1 MAEGNLL
8 HPVSVHID
16 GPGEWFARS
25 NPSLCVAH
33 PVIDLQGVYPL
44 EIEIDK
50 EWRRGARMFLN
61 GAGSELSLDAIQ
73 QATVI
78 PVIVAFAE
86 DRSLVSLALVGPQVG
101 VTRQPRRQHART
113 GDMRVHVSMRR
124 WSDT

>member
-50 EWRRGARMFLN
+50 EWRCGAGMFLN
-61 GAGSELSLDAIQ
+61 GPGSELGLDAIQ
-73 QATVI
+73 QAAVI
-78 PVIVAFAE
+78 PVILAFAE

-101 VTRQPRRQHART
+101 VAGQPGRQHACA
-113 GDMRVHVSMRR
+113 GDMRVHVSMCGWNR
-124 WSDT
+124 T